1 MTSKRSTLV
10 SLVVFATL
18 SCASLPALAQ
28 KSTPADAAE
37 KLTGTWKVNRAL
49 SPSVGRGRGAA
60 AATAAPRVVLAS
72 FQRRGGGADPSAPQD
87 LTPDQLAGRAAVR
100 QLQQIPETLKIVATP
115 DQITFTEARGVSS
128 FPINN
133 KGMKFDVGDTKV
145 DVKTKWDKASVR
157 QEFSAY
163 QQKLTRTWSVDESGH
178 LVLNLLVESMTV
190 NANSGVPSWTQ
201 QTAVAVFDKQQ

>member
-1 MTSKRSTLV
+1 MTSNRSTLV
-10 SLVVFATL
+10 PLVVFATL
-18 SCASLPALAQ
+18 SCASLLALAQ

-49 SPSVGRGRGAA
+49 SPSVGRGRGLAA
-60 AATAAPRVVLAS
+60 AAAAPRVVLAS
-72 FQRRGGGADPSAPQD
+72 FQRGGRGAEPSAPQD
-87 LTPDQLAGRAAVR
+87 LTPDQIAGRAAVR

-133 KGMKFDVGDTKV
+133 KGIKVDVGDTKV

-157 QEFSAY
+157 QEFNAY
-163 QQKLTRTWSVDESGH
+163 QQKLTRTWSVDDSGH
-178 LVLNLLVESMTV
+178 LVLNLLIESMTV

-201 QTAVAVFDKQQ
+201 QTAAAMFDKQQ